1 MRGQNLTVTCSAPI
15 GTIFVQL
22 NLDNSDIQNH
32 PRYLGA
38 TIVGSTAAEHGFGPL
53 EDSDDGSVFT
63 CDDLMGNT
71 DSATLDVQ
79 SRLL

>member
-1 MRGQNLTVTCSAPI
+1 M
-15 GTIFVQL
+15 GTLFVQL
-22 NLDNSDIQNH
+22 ELDNSSIMTH

-38 TIVGSTAAEHGFGPL
+38 TSVGSTTAEYRFGPL
-53 EDSDDGSVFT
+53 EGSDDGSVFT

>member
-1 MRGQNLTVTCSAPI
+1 M
-15 GTIFVQL
+15 GTLFVQL
-22 NLDNSDIQNH
+22 DLDNSDIQDH
-32 PRYLGA
+32 PRYLGV
-38 TIVGSTAAEHGFGPL
+38 TSVGSTAAEYSFGPL
-53 EDSDDGSVFT
+53 EGSDDGSVFT